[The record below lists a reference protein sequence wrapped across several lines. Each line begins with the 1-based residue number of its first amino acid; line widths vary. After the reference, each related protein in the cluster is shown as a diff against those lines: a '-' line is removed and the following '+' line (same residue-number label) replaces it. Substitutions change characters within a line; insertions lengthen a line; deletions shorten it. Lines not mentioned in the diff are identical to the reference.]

1 VRGGV
6 FGYGWFGEGGIV
18 YGSEIS
24 LLIQFVR
31 KRERERERARER
43 EAMCFHIVTI
53 PPFSSFV
60 SVFAKK
66 HVVA

>member
-1 VRGGV
+1 VRGDV
-6 FGYGWFGEGGIV
+6 FESGWFGEGGV
-18 YGSEIS
+18 VCGSEIPF
-24 LLIQFVR
+24 LIQFVR
-31 KRERERERARER
+31 KRER

>member
-6 FGYGWFGEGGIV
+6 FGYGWFGEGGVV

-31 KRERERERARER
+31 KIERQ
-43 EAMCFHIVTI
+43 AMYFHIVTT

>member
-1 VRGGV
+1 MWERD
-6 FGYGWFGEGGIV
+6 IV
-18 YGSEIS
+18 PYSI
-24 LLIQFVR
+24 
-31 KRERERERARER
+31 REKERER